1 MADADFF
8 GYQTGVPIK
17 LVNLGDGTYAFAMAS
32 ASGGGAPI
40 GSIAVNA
47 LPQGVYEVSVTP
59 TVTAGTYNANV
70 VMGGIM
76 TFPLILTANAQY
88 GGILESIAIKF
99 KASVQTAAL
108 NVAIFTASPAGT
120 FTNGNT
126 AAIAAADSALLL
138 GIYQL
143 NSTSSVLGTHT
154 IYNLDGIA
162 KALVGASSSLYVVV
176 VPSATTAALA
186 STSDMIVTLGIL
198 QG

>member
-17 LVNLGDGTYAFAMAS
+17 LVNLGDGTYAS
-32 ASGGGAPI
+32 AVALAAGGGDPI
-40 GSIAVNA
+40 GSVAINA

-59 TVTAGTYNANV
+59 TVTAGVYNANV

-76 TFPLILTANAQY
+76 TFPLILTADAQY
-88 GGILESIAIKF
+88 GGILESIAVKF
-99 KASVQTAAL
+99 KESVQTAVI
-108 NVAIFTASPAGT
+108 NVAVFAASPSGT
-120 FTNGNT
+120 FTNGNV
-126 AAIAAADSALLL
+126 AAIAAADSATLL
-138 GIYQL
+138 GIYSLTQA
-143 NSTSSVLGTHT
+143 SSVLGTHT

-162 KALVGASSSLYVVV
+162 KALLGTSTSLFVVV
-176 VPSATTAALA
+176 VPGSATAALA